1 MVNKLNREGYPNLF
15 AEMAMANSAVK
26 GLFEV
31 FQSNPKA
38 VVGGNS
44 DSRQLRVPIALGSLS
59 QDGLSHSIFTCLISV
74 FSHLI
79 VQPNLLAQG
88 AINSL

>member
-44 DSRQLRVPIALGSLS
+44 DSRQVRVSIARDFLWERYRARYP
-59 QDGLSHSIFTCLISV
+59 F
-74 FSHLI
+74 
-79 VQPNLLAQG
+79 A
-88 AINSL
+88 